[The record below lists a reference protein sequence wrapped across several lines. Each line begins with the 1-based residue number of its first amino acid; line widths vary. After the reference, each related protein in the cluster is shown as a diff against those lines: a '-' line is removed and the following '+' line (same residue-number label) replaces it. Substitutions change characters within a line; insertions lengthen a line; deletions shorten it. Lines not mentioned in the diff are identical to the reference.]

1 MWNMDDRYKWSKK
14 GKKYR
19 STYLDNLKK
28 LYEHPKNPPDLTQD
42 KCSSNSGTPTRV
54 KLKV

>member
-1 MWNMDDRYKWSKK
+1 MDDRYKWSKK

-19 STYLDNLKK
+19 ATYLDNLKK

-42 KCSSNSGTPTRV
+42 ERSPFSSIVTTGKGE
-54 KLKV
+54 KLT